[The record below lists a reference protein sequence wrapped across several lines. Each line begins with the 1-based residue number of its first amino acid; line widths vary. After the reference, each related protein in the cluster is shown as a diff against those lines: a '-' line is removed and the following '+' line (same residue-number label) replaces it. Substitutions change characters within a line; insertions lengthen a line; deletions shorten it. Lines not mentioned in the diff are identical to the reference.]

1 MVTTTTLRFGNRN
14 WDLDDLG
21 RKIETSLQSDNWQ
34 TQMVSTPKGVVIQ
47 AKKEDLLRN
56 ILTATRAITILVAGK
71 PNDFVVEVG
80 VGKWLQNLTVAA
92 VAAVITAGLF
102 LLINVPAMLWN
113 FQVED
118 EIINKITRIVESQPA
133 VEELPQQY

>member
-1 MVTTTTLRFGNRN
+1 MVTTKTLRFSNRN
-14 WDLDDLG
+14 WNLDELG
-21 RKIETSLQSDNWQ
+21 RKIEKSLQKDDYRTQ
-34 TQMVSTPKGVVIQ
+34 TVSTPKGIVIQ

-56 ILTATRAITILVAGK
+56 ILTATRAITILIAGK

-80 VGKWLQNLTVAA
+80 IGKWLQNLTVTT

-118 EIINKITRIVESQPA
+118 EIINKITRIVESKPA
-133 VEELPQQY
+133 VEEIPAQ